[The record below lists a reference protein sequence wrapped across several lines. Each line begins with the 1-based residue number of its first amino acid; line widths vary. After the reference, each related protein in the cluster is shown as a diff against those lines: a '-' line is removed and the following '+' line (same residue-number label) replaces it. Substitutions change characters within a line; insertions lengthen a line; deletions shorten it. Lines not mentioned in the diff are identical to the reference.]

1 MERESRVRY
10 WTQHIEGWK
19 SSGLSQ
25 RGYCEREGI
34 ALSTLQWWC
43 RRLRGNGQQAETPRF
58 VPVTV
63 PAISDVRDEPIEVVL
78 LSGRRLRLAAPR
90 DETELARL
98 VRLLEVLPC

>member
-1 MERESRVRY
+1 MERESRVRF
-10 WTQHIEGWK
+10 WSEHIEDWK

-25 RGYCEREGI
+25 RAYCAREGI
-34 ALSTLQWWC
+34 AVSTLQWWC
-43 RRLRGNGQQAETPRF
+43 RRVRENGRAETPRF
-58 VPVTV
+58 VPVAV
-63 PAISDVRDEPIEVVL
+63 RAIADVRDEPIEVVL

>member
-1 MERESRVRY
+1 MKRESRVRY
-10 WTQHIEGWK
+10 WTQHIEAWK

-25 RGYCEREGI
+25 RAYCEREGI
-34 ALSTLQWWC
+34 AVSTLQWWC
-43 RRLRGNGQQAETPRF
+43 RRLRENGHGDMPRF
-58 VPVTV
+58 MPV
-63 PAISDVRDEPIEVVL
+63 AIQAIPDVLDQPIEVVL

>member
-1 MERESRVRY
+1 MERGARVRV

-25 RGYCEREGI
+25 RRYCEREGI
-34 ALSTLQWWC
+34 AVSTLQWWC
-43 RRLRGNGQQAETPRF
+43 RRLREDGHVDTPRF
-58 VPVTV
+58 VPVAV
-63 PAISDVRDEPIEVVL
+63 QAIPDARDEPIEVVL

>member
-1 MERESRVRY
+1 MERDSRVRY
-10 WTQHIEGWK
+10 WKQHIEGWK

-25 RGYCEREGI
+25 RRYCEREGI
-34 ALSTLQWWC
+34 AVSTLQWWC
-43 RRLRGNGQQAETPRF
+43 RRLRENGRAETPRF
-58 VPVTV
+58 VPVAV
-63 PAISDVRDEPIEVVL
+63 PAIADARNEPIEVML

>member
-1 MERESRVRY
+1 MGRESRVRY

-25 RGYCEREGI
+25 RRYCEREGI
-34 ALSTLQWWC
+34 AVSTLQWWC
-43 RRLRGNGQQAETPRF
+43 RRLRENGQAETPRF
-58 VPVTV
+58 VPVAV
-63 PAISDVRDEPIEVVL
+63 RAIPDVHDEPIEVVL

>member
-1 MERESRVRY
+1 MERESRVRN
-10 WTQHIEGWK
+10 WAQHIEAWK

-25 RGYCEREGI
+25 RAYCAREGI
-34 ALSTLQWWC
+34 AVSTLQWWW
-43 RRLRGNGQQAETPRF
+43 RRLRENGRVDTPKF
-58 VPVTV
+58 VPVALREIT
-63 PAISDVRDEPIEVVL
+63 DLRDEPIEVVL

>member
-1 MERESRVRY
+1 MERESRV
-10 WTQHIEGWK
+10 WFWAEHIEIWK

-25 RGYCEREGI
+25 RAYCAREGI
-34 ALSTLQWWC
+34 AVSTLQWWC
-43 RRLRGNGQQAETPRF
+43 RRLRENGHVDTPRF
-58 VPVTV
+58 VPV
-63 PAISDVRDEPIEVVL
+63 AIRAIPDVRDEPIEVVL

>member
-1 MERESRVRY
+1 MERESRIRF
-10 WTQHIEGWK
+10 WAEHIEVWK

-25 RGYCEREGI
+25 RRYCEREGI
-34 ALSTLQWWC
+34 AVSTLQWWS
-43 RRLRGNGQQAETPRF
+43 RRLREHGHGDTAQF
-58 VPVTV
+58 VPVSV
-63 PAISDVRDEPIEVVL
+63 RAIPQVREEPIEVVL